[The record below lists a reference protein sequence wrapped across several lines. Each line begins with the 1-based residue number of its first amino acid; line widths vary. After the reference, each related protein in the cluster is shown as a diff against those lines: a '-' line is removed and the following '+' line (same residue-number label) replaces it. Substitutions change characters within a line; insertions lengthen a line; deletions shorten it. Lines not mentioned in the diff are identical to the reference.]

1 MLNGAKIILSG
12 QDGMTNGHYNNIFQQ
27 HTMTVL
33 NIRQLW
39 RSIHVH
45 VIQNALNI
53 LLIYTVSLIKEV
65 RSEREIYMKWLIHEG
80 RQLFL

>member
-39 RSIHVH
+39 RSILATHKHYFEVC
-45 VIQNALNI
+45 NCFSGMSERLNMPYTNI
-53 LLIYTVSLIKEV
+53 LNSRAKTDHC
-65 RSEREIYMKWLIHEG
+65 SE
-80 RQLFL
+80 Q